1 MPDGFPPDAAHIA
14 VELPAALATRSPAA
28 LEPLLDVIVRWA
40 GEARYARPDVLDF
53 YWQAISSG
61 VTIQVHDIKVVEDCV
76 LLRAWVGLPT
86 GDSVERQVQLTV
98 RDGLVFDVR

>member
-1 MPDGFPPDAAHIA
+1 VPDGFPPDAAHIA

-40 GEARYARPDVLDF
+40 GEAHYARADVLDF
-53 YWQAISSG
+53 YWQALSSG
-61 VTIQVHDIKVVEDCV
+61 VTIEVHDLEVVEDRV

-86 GDSVERQVQLTV
+86 GDTVERQVQLAV
-98 RDGLVFDVR
+98 RDGRVFDVR